1 MIDKARWFNQTGV
14 CRCGRIAV
22 GILMDD
28 FNSPIGPSCKAC
40 ANKRIAAAYEKRQAN
55 KAILAAQAPIKAIE
69 R

>member
-28 FNSPIGPSCKAC
+28 FNAPIGPACKAC
-40 ANKRIAAAYEKRQAN
+40 ANKRIAAVYAQRLINQAN
-55 KAILAAQAPIKAIE
+55 AAPQAPIKAD
-69 R
+69 